1 VTAVETGWHC
11 LGPAEDYRDGR
22 PHAIEAFGTKLVVF
36 ADRRGEIR
44 ILDARCPHMGGDLS
58 HGSVVGD
65 AIDCPIHRWRWDGNG
80 EAAGGSPHPTPT
92 RAWPTL
98 ERDRLLFVWHGPDGE
113 PQPVNIWPGRAQ
125 ATWPPLARRLNSHA
139 DKE

>member
-1 VTAVETGWHC
+1 MTAVETGWHC

-22 PHAIEAFGTKLVVF
+22 PHAFEAFGTKLVAF

-58 HGSVVGD
+58 YGSVVGD
-65 AIDCPIHRWRWDGNG
+65 TIDCPIHRWRWDGNG

-98 ERDRLLFVWHGPDGE
+98 ERDHLLFVWHDPEDGPA
-113 PQPVNIWPGRAQ
+113 PSNPR
-125 ATWPPLARRLNSHA
+125 
-139 DKE
+139 